1 MANESHWTEPQWVLQ
16 QMAQNYLLTAIG
28 GAGLALLAGVL
39 GSLLPAASGWTDI
52 QRAAFVVGLV
62 VVFFIIGITLTGIA
76 QSAIPALRPRNEE
89 TAVIVTTGN
98 APPEWETDAEL
109 IDWISYHLFDRGY
122 GIDKIQYPEGSRYR
136 GVLVDPKD
144 GSNRAIVAAET
155 TPRERTLYIAL
166 SYQTTDDEI
175 EAQEAM
181 SSLVL
186 RDMVYDLRLELARTG
201 FSADGITSGILD
213 NFTMW
218 TQLPIG
224 PDLAMSDV
232 IDGLRRIWRGGLIV
246 SITFRKVTDRAAM
259 QYLVEHDDLQLPEWV
274 TKYLEDQS

>member
-1 MANESHWTEPQWVLQ
+1 MADVAHWTKPQWVLQ

-39 GSLLPAASGWTDI
+39 GSLLPAASGWTDT
-52 QRAAFVVGLV
+52 QRFAFVVSLA
-62 VVFFIIGITLTGIA
+62 VVFFIVGITLTGIA
-76 QSAIPALRPRNEE
+76 QSMIPALRPRPDGASV
-89 TAVIVTTGN
+89 AV
-98 APPEWETDAEL
+98 ALSEAHEWETDAEL

-155 TPRERTLYIAL
+155 AQRERTLYIAL

-175 EAQEAM
+175 EAQQAM
-181 SSLVL
+181 PPITV
-186 RDMVYDLRLELARTG
+186 RDMIYDLRLELARTG

-213 NFTMW
+213 NFTIW
-218 TQLPIG
+218 TQFPIG
-224 PDLAMSDV
+224 PDLSMPEV
-232 IDGLRRIWRGGLIV
+232 LDGLRRIWRGGLIV

-259 QYLVEHDDLQLPEWV
+259 QYLVEHDDPELPEWV
-274 TKYLEDQS
+274 TKYLED